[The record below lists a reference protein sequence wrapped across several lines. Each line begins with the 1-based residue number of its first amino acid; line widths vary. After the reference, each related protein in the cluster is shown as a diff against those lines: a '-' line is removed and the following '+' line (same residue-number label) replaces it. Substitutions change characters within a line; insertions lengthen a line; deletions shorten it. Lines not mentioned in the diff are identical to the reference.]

1 MTFTQCQEPY
11 LQNERLS
18 VQDVE
23 LLTGEFY
30 GLTNDGIVLMVAVD
44 TQHGRDN
51 VHEPAMAKTTSNR

>member
-1 MTFTQCQEPY
+1 M
-11 LQNERLS
+11 
-18 VQDVE
+18 QDVE